1 MSVIDTLIFDRN
13 NNDLLND
20 TDKAYISYIDLN
32 RIEEACRYIA
42 DELGISIVTKEW
54 TMHDFRTDK
63 EMERIRNNIDLL
75 RRTNYIKA
83 NTPQVPSKIT
93 FTSIYQANN
102 IEKILYDI
110 ETMYQNVISGK
121 RRLAFRLGTKSIGN
135 RR

>member
-13 NNDLLND
+13 NNDLVND

-32 RIEEACRYIA
+32 RIEQACQYVA
-42 DELGISIVTKEW
+42 DKLGISIQTKEW
-54 TMHDFRTDK
+54 TMEDFRTDN
-63 EMERIRNNIDLL
+63 EMIRLRNNIDLL
-75 RRTNYIKA
+75 RKSYYTKA
-83 NTPQVPSKIT
+83 NTPQVPNAIT

-110 ETMYQNVISGK
+110 DSMYQNVLSGK
-121 RRLAFRLGTKSIGN
+121 PRLAFRLGTKSIGN